1 MMTAH
6 ATNLRFIK
14 TASFE
19 RSRVLCTTPTPLC
32 RIVWF
37 CCMMILSMAMVEVD
51 GQLYEGAWITS
62 STTTSNPLKFISIC
76 LAAPECTVEHSLS
89 EAATRRNASTLTEAL
104 TFTSHSDVL
113 FLNGLPELGIDRC
126 GKRNCPAAAAVY
138 TGSWFLR
145 SFRGGCPPHTRRVL
159 HFIEGPGITLEVQDG
174 YEIDPDSDPVCNV
187 TGRIATCATT
197 PATLTYTSSSVIR
210 RCNGST
216 ISELECPPL
225 IIGRTVGACPLVRCN
240 RRLEVGS
247 WEYERTSERVGPLG
261 ESILGRQPGGGGL
274 PDGLGGGRRLVGGD
288 DHSSK
293 SVWQHIERCLVMI
306 VVLLLPLFGYV
317 AGSRN
322 KSHTI

>member
-6 ATNLRFIK
+6 ATNLRVIK

-19 RSRVLCTTPTPLC
+19 RSGVLCTTPKPLC

-76 LAAPECTVEHSLS
+76 LAAPECTVEHSLVS
-89 EAATRRNASTLTEAL
+89 TPASRNASTLTEAFN
-104 TFTSHSDVL
+104 TFPGYTDVQ

-126 GKRNCPAAAAVY
+126 GKTNCPATASMY
-138 TGSWFLR
+138 SGGWGGRFL
-145 SFRGGCPPHTRRVL
+145 RGGCPPHTRRVM
-159 HFIEGPGITLEVQDG
+159 HFIEGPPFSVEVQTGD
-174 YEIDPDSDPVCNV
+174 EIDPDSDPVCNV
-187 TGRIATCATT
+187 TGRIATCAST

-225 IIGRTVGACPLVRCN
+225 IVGRTVGTCPLVKCN

-261 ESILGRQPGGGGL
+261 DSILGRQPGGGGL
-274 PDGLGGGRRLVGGD
+274 PDGLGGGRRLVGD
-288 DHSSK
+288 DHSK

-306 VVLLLPLFGYV
+306 VVLLFGYCSYV
-317 AGSRN
+317 AGSMN
-322 KSHTI
+322 KSHTL